1 MGRRLTRQWR
11 QRRLASARA
20 MRGVGICLG
29 LVIMAGLAIL
39 VGLDRQARL
48 AAAERQSLALAT
60 GVDRLLLFEMRN
72 IERALRGILGD
83 IAADAELPADLA
95 ERRRTVSIAG
105 VVSRHEELAGIDFF
119 SPAAQAGGAGAPAWL
134 TGAGSSTALRVGP
147 LGRADDGEWLLPLAL
162 APPGEGAVV
171 ARFRVQEFDRIIAGL
186 DTGVDGTVAI
196 YGADGTVITRYG
208 RTGAHS
214 GRRVVLPAGLRA
226 RDRVSDTLVS
236 PLDQIERAATFSAT
250 SGYPIVVSSGIGVR
264 EALRPWWVFVV
275 CATLLSAIY
284 WAVLAFVVHRLR
296 ADERAR
302 DALLDEIATQGEW
315 LQQAQLASGSG
326 VWRVEGGSDAVRAT
340 PELAAL
346 YALQP
351 SDGLIALDAFFERVH
366 PEDAATVRAAFAEA
380 RAHRGTLLQEY
391 RVLLPDGRM
400 RWLRSQGAAVGVGA
414 QTAMTGTVCDITDA
428 RAAQAR
434 VERAESQFRQL
445 FERNPLPSWVYDTES
460 LRMLAV
466 NDAALDAYGYAR
478 EDFLALLVTDLIPSS
493 SSPAPAGTPGDA
505 TGRRERL
512 WTVVTQDGG
521 RVDVRVH
528 ARDIELQQR
537 PARLMLAED
546 VGARLAYERDLAW
559 RASHDPATGM
569 LTLPALAEL
578 LDGDLGDGH
587 DTGVAVAYV
596 HLHDLELI
604 APTLGRQTSDMVL
617 REAASRI
624 ACVAEAFGHAAYVPA
639 ETFVVVTP
647 DPRRLDALVQALID
661 VIDRPVHGDGAT
673 FALEAWIGVARAAD
687 ATEPAETVIAHAA
700 LAALR
705 ARRERTRVIAYDP
718 ALSAQ
723 AAERLALVRRLRD
736 AVDAGGF
743 ELVYQPIHRLADARM
758 VAVEA
763 LIRWPQHDGSRV
775 SPAEFIPLAEESGL
789 IVPIGAWVLEE
800 AARAW
805 RRLADAGWADIAIA
819 VNVSALQFDAGLTHD
834 TLRALRAHHGLPRSA
849 LHLELTESVLLR
861 TPDAARAL
869 MMQLREDGLC
879 LSIDDF
885 GTGFSSMAY
894 LRDLPLDHLKIDR
907 AFVRDV
913 ECDPRSAAICRTMI
927 SLGHGLGLQVI
938 AEGVETPGQL
948 QWLRAQGCDQAQ
960 GYHLGRP
967 ATLDV
972 LLRHAPPAPA
982 LADADDD

>member
-20 MRGVGICLG
+20 MRSVGICLG
-29 LVIMAGLAIL
+29 LVIMAGLATL

-60 GVDRLLLFEMRN
+60 GVDRLLQFEMRN
-72 IERALRGILGD
+72 IERALRGVLAD
-83 IAADAELPADLA
+83 IAADAELPAELA
-95 ERRRTVSIAG
+95 ERRRAASIAG

-119 SPAAQAGGAGAPAWL
+119 PPAAQAGAAAAQAWL
-134 TGAGSSTALRVGP
+134 TGAGSTAGLRVGP
-147 LGRADDGEWLLPLAL
+147 LGRADDGDWLLPLAL

-186 DTGVDGTVAI
+186 DTGVDGAVAI

-214 GRRVVLPAGLRA
+214 GRQVVLPPALQA
-226 RDRVSDTLVS
+226 RNRISDTLVS

-264 EALRPWWVFVV
+264 EALRPWWVFVI

-326 VWRVEGGSDAVRAT
+326 VWRVEAGSDAVRAT

-366 PEDAATVRAAFAEA
+366 PDDAATVRAAFAEA
-380 RAHRGTLLQEY
+380 QANGGTLLQEY
-391 RVLLPDGRM
+391 RVRLPDGRM
-400 RWLRSQGAAVGVGA
+400 RWLRSQGATVGA
-414 QTAMTGTVCDITDA
+414 GRQTAMTGTVSDITEA
-428 RAAQAR
+428 RAAQQR

-445 FERNPLPSWVYDTES
+445 FERNPLPSWVYDTDS

-466 NDAALDAYGYAR
+466 NDAALDAYGYSR
-478 EDFLALLVTDLIPSS
+478 EAFLALTVTELIPS
-493 SSPAPAGTPGDA
+493 PARDGAPDLSAD
-505 TGRRERL
+505 GRRERL
-512 WTVVTQDGG
+512 WTVQAQDG
-521 RVDVRVH
+521 RHIEVRVH

-578 LDGDLGDGH
+578 LDGGADGPN
-587 DTGVAVAYV
+587 DAGFGVAYV
-596 HLHDLELI
+596 QLRDLELI
-604 APTLGRQTSDMVL
+604 APTLGRQTSDVVL
-617 REAASRI
+617 REAAARI
-624 ACVAEAFGHAAYVPA
+624 ARVAGTFGHAAYAPA
-639 ETFVVVTP
+639 ETFIVVAL
-647 DPRRLDALVQALID
+647 DPRRLDALVQALTE
-661 VIDRPVHGDGAT
+661 VIDAPVLCDSAT
-673 FALEAWIGVARAAD
+673 FTLEAWIGVARSRDSA
-687 ATEPAETVIAHAA
+687 EPAETVIAHAA

-705 ARRERTRVIAYDP
+705 ARREHARVLPYDP

-723 AAERLALVRRLRD
+723 ATERLALARRLRK
-736 AVDAGGF
+736 AVESGGF
-743 ELVYQPIHRLADARM
+743 ELVYQPIHRLADGRV

-763 LIRWPQHDGSRV
+763 LIRWPQRDGSVV

-805 RRLADAGWADIAIA
+805 RRLADAGRPDVAVA
-819 VNVSALQFDAGLTHD
+819 VNVSALQFDASITQD
-834 TLRALRAHHGLPRSA
+834 AMRALRAAHGLPRSA

-861 TPDAARAL
+861 TPETARTL
-869 MMQLREDGLC
+869 MMELRDDGLC

-913 ECDPRSAAICRTMI
+913 DSEPRSAAICSTLI
-927 SLGHGLGLQVI
+927 ALGHGLGLKVI
-938 AEGVETPGQL
+938 AEGVETAGQL
-948 QWLRAQGCDQAQ
+948 EWLRAQGCDQAQ

-967 ATLDV
+967 AALDV
-972 LLRHAPPAPA
+972 LLRRTPPAPVPV
-982 LADADDD
+982 DADDD